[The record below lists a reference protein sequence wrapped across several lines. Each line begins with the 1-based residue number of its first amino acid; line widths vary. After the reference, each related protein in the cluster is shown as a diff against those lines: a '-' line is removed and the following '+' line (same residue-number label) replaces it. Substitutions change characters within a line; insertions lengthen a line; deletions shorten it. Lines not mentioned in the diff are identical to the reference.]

1 MNTNKSSEDLHAI
14 NLEQYEGQNN
24 INNNTEDPKSIREND
39 KNKEEHKSKINIFYI
54 FYFLYINDLFIL
66 YQNHILMKI

>member
-24 INNNTEDPKSIREND
+24 INNNTEDPKSIRDND
-39 KNKEEHKSKINIFYI
+39 KNKEEHKSKINTVPQ
-54 FYFLYINDLFIL
+54 DTPE
-66 YQNHILMKI
+66 